1 MFYFEGRGGENR
13 LLKEGFV
20 SWIDRKFDGGEGR

>member
-1 MFYFEGRGGENR
+1 MLHSEGRGGENR
-13 LLKEGFV
+13 LLKEGSV